1 MSEHSNPIFASK
13 YDQEKLYSSK
23 ENPWRVDP
31 YELGLQK
38 SLAEFIKKNIDFDPK
53 LILEIGS
60 GEGRATQSYQSVFKN
75 SKFLGLDISETAV
88 YRARKQ
94 RLDSIALDIEDLS
107 DNLADIIKSIDVFI
121 IIEVL
126 YYLDD
131 YRKFLDFLHKYAKK
145 GAIFCIGD
153 SIIRFNYREYMHR
166 NFGDVHLLNRF
177 RIWNHSIV
185 DDDGKTINRYK
196 KIFLSRKD

>member
-1 MSEHSNPIFASK
+1 MAEHSNPVFASK

-31 YELGLQK
+31 YELGLQQ
-38 SLAEFIKKNIDFDPK
+38 SLAEFIHNNIDFSPK
-53 LILEIGS
+53 LILEVGS
-60 GEGRATQSYQSVFKN
+60 GEGRATQSYQSIFKD
-75 SKFLGLDISETAV
+75 SEFLGFDISETAV
-88 YRARKQ
+88 YRARKK
-94 RLDSIALDIEDLS
+94 RLNSIALDIENLS
-107 DNLADIIKSIDVFI
+107 EHLADIIKSIDVFI

-131 YRKFLDFLHKYAKK
+131 YRKFLNFLHEHAKK

-166 NFGDVHLLNRF
+166 NFEDVQLLNKF
-177 RIWNHSIV
+177 RIYNHTIV
-185 DDDGKTINRYK
+185 LDNGKQEHRYK
-196 KIFLSRKD
+196 KIFLS